1 MKYNFDEIVNRRNTS
16 SLKWD
21 VLDNE
26 LPMWVAD
33 MDFPTCKEV
42 QEEIQKR
49 ASIGAYGYS
58 IIPDEFFESIIS
70 WWKKRHHFTFK
81 KENMIFSTGVVA
93 AISSIVR
100 KITSV
105 GENVVVLSP
114 VYNIFY
120 NSILNNGRN
129 VLASNLIYNNYQY
142 EIDFVDLEEKLAN
155 KQTSLMIL
163 CNPHNPVGKIFT
175 KEELEKIGELCF
187 KYHVY
192 VISDEIHCDITRPHK
207 EYIPFASVSEKCYIN
222 SITCLAASKTF
233 NLAGLQSAC
242 VIVNDPFLYHKVWRG
257 LNTDEVAEPNFFAI
271 SANIAAFK
279 YGEEWVNQLN
289 EYLFN
294 NKDFVE
300 NFINKNIPSLKVI
313 HSDATYLVWI
323 DISSI
328 SNDSVSFC
336 KNLRESTGLYVS
348 EGEEYGTNG
357 KKFIRMNIATSRKN
371 VLDGLNRLK
380 FFVNKKDL

>member
-129 VLASNLIYNNYQY
+129 VLASNLIYKNYQY

-163 CNPHNPVGKIFT
+163 CNPHNPIGKIFT

-271 SANIAAFK
+271 SANIAAFN

-289 EYLFN
+289 EYLFS

>member
-70 WWKKRHHFTFK
+70 WWEKRHHFTFK

-129 VLASNLIYNNYQY
+129 VLASNLIYKDYQY
-142 EIDFVDLEEKLAN
+142 EIDFADLEEKLAN

-163 CNPHNPVGKIFT
+163 CNPQKSLPK
-175 KEELEKIGELCF
+175 
-187 KYHVY
+187 
-192 VISDEIHCDITRPHK
+192 
-207 EYIPFASVSEKCYIN
+207 
-222 SITCLAASKTF
+222 
-233 NLAGLQSAC
+233 
-242 VIVNDPFLYHKVWRG
+242 
-257 LNTDEVAEPNFFAI
+257 
-271 SANIAAFK
+271 
-279 YGEEWVNQLN
+279 
-289 EYLFN
+289 
-294 NKDFVE
+294 
-300 NFINKNIPSLKVI
+300 KN
-313 HSDATYLVWI
+313 
-323 DISSI
+323 
-328 SNDSVSFC
+328 
-336 KNLRESTGLYVS
+336 
-348 EGEEYGTNG
+348 
-357 KKFIRMNIATSRKN
+357 
-371 VLDGLNRLK
+371 
-380 FFVNKKDL
+380 